1 MRANPGID
9 GESQEEQLHVRERSE
24 NDILGQRFSE
34 REGEQS
40 QGKFKVWS
48 LEGNRFHDQIG
59 TSGEGTD
66 LTREKMIWSLDIES
80 L

>member
-1 MRANPGID
+1 MRANPDID

-24 NDILGQRFSE
+24 NDILGQWFSE

-48 LEGNRFHDQIG
+48 LEGGVLNY
-59 TSGEGTD
+59 
-66 LTREKMIWSLDIES
+66 
-80 L
+80 